1 MFSGDGNVDSN
12 LYHETLCKFANKF
25 LLKSVNQFFVL
36 RYILFRFCLIREFDL
51 NLQQTN
57 LKANNVCWSEK
68 PLPVLS
74 SPSVLRTSS
83 PLPLKSANHDI
94 RKQINE
100 LRIRNSSPN
109 PVLRNV
115 TPPVKPYPRDKSR
128 DRLKPGPPMENFS
141 SINNFSSRHF
151 LNQERHR
158 GGYIA
163 KVGAEM
169 YTNCVLFFF
178 M

>member
-1 MFSGDGNVDSN
+1 MSSGGSNVDSN
-12 LYHETLCKFANKF
+12 LNHKTFWKFSNIF
-25 LLKSVNQFFVL
+25 LLKSVIKIFFL
-36 RYILFRFCLIREFDL
+36 CYILFRFCLTSEFDL

-57 LKANNVCWSEK
+57 LKVNNVCWSEK

-158 GGYIA
+158 GGYVA
-163 KVGAEM
+163 KVGFEIQ
-169 YTNCVLFFF
+169 TDWVLFFF

>member
-1 MFSGDGNVDSN
+1 M
-12 LYHETLCKFANKF
+12 
-25 LLKSVNQFFVL
+25 
-36 RYILFRFCLIREFDL
+36 
-51 NLQQTN
+51 
-57 LKANNVCWSEK
+57 NNVCWSEK
-68 PLPVLS
+68 PLPNISS
-74 SPSVLRTSS
+74 SPVLRTST

-100 LRIRNSSPN
+100 LRLRNSSPN

-115 TPPVKPYPRDKSR
+115 TPPIKPYPRDKSR
-128 DRLKPGPPMENFS
+128 DRLKPGPSMENFS

-163 KVGAEM
+163 KVRFKCKNVEKA
-169 YTNCVLFFF
+169 CILLI
-178 M
+178 

>member
-1 MFSGDGNVDSN
+1 MLILISIIRLFESFLTNFYSKVWFKFFF
-12 LYHETLCKFANKF
+12 LC
-25 LLKSVNQFFVL
+25 
-36 RYILFRFCLIREFDL
+36 YILFRFCLTSEFDL

-57 LKANNVCWSEK
+57 LKVNNVCWSEK

-158 GGYIA
+158 GGYVA
-163 KVGAEM
+163 KVGFEIQ
-169 YTNCVLFFF
+169 TDWVLFFF
-178 M
+178 C

>member
-1 MFSGDGNVDSN
+1 MLIFIMR
-12 LYHETLCKFANKF
+12 LCAISFTNFYSEVCFKFFF
-25 LLKSVNQFFVL
+25 LVIFCFVFVLKS
-36 RYILFRFCLIREFDL
+36 ESDL

-57 LKANNVCWSEK
+57 LKVNNVCWSEK

-74 SPSVLRTSS
+74 SPSALRTSS
-83 PLPLKSANHDI
+83 PIPLKSANHDI

-128 DRLKPGPPMENFS
+128 DRLKPSPPMENFS
-141 SINNFSSRHF
+141 SINNFSSRHY

-158 GGYIA
+158 GGYVA
-163 KVGAEM
+163 KVGSEM
-169 YTNCVLFFF
+169 
-178 M
+178 

>member
-1 MFSGDGNVDSN
+1 MSSGDRNVNSN
-12 LYHETLCKFANKF
+12 LYHETLCYLFNKF
-25 LLKSVNQFFVL
+25 LLRSVSQILFL
-36 RYILFRFCLIREFDL
+36 CYILFSFCLIGEYDL

-57 LKANNVCWSEK
+57 LKVNNVCWSEK

-74 SPSVLRTSS
+74 SPSALRTSS
-83 PLPLKSANHDI
+83 PIPLKSANHDI

-158 GGYIA
+158 GGYVA
-163 KVGAEM
+163 KVGFEIQ
-169 YTNCVLFFF
+169 TDWVLFFF

>member
-1 MFSGDGNVDSN
+1 MSRGDSN
-12 LYHETLCKFANKF
+12 VNANLHHETLCNFFYKF
-25 LLKSVNQFFVL
+25 LLWSVFQVFFL
-36 RYILFRFCLIREFDL
+36 GYILFRFCLISEFDL

-57 LKANNVCWSEK
+57 LKVNNVCWSEK

-74 SPSVLRTSS
+74 SPSALRTSS
-83 PLPLKSANHDI
+83 PIPLKSANHDI

-128 DRLKPGPPMENFS
+128 DRLKPSPPMENFS
-141 SINNFSSRHF
+141 SINNFSSRHY

-158 GGYIA
+158 GGYVA
-163 KVGAEM
+163 KVGSEM
-169 YTNCVLFFF
+169 
-178 M
+178 

>member
-1 MFSGDGNVDSN
+1 MSSGDSNFDSN
-12 LYHETLCKFANKF
+12 LNHEILCSFLNKF
-25 LLKSVNQFFVL
+25 LLKSVLPILFL
-36 RYILFRFCLIREFDL
+36 RYILIRFCFTSEFDL

-57 LKANNVCWSEK
+57 LKVNNVCWSEK

-74 SPSVLRTSS
+74 SPSALRMSS

-115 TPPVKPYPRDKSR
+115 TPPMKPYPRDKSR

-158 GGYIA
+158 GGYVA
-163 KVGAEM
+163 KVG
-169 YTNCVLFFF
+169 CV